1 METIKQQLNIPAN
14 RRVKLDIILPDEIP
28 VGAAEL
34 IMIVASRPVLQ
45 NGRRDIMNLAGCL
58 RHSKALRGD
67 PVSIQKGWRDEW

>member
-28 VGAAEL
+28 VGAAEM
-34 IMIVASRPVLQ
+34 IMVVVSHSRPQ
-45 NGRRDIMNLAGCL
+45 TSHRDIMELAGCL

>member
-14 RRVKLDIILPDEIP
+14 HRVKLDIILPDEIP
-28 VGAAEL
+28 VGAAEM
-34 IMIVASRPVLQ
+34 IMVVASHSRPQ
-45 NGRRDIMNLAGCL
+45 NSRRDIMELAGCL